1 MKFVPIYAAISS
13 STGFE
18 LSTLTANDLIYGF
31 LAFLFSVLL
40 AFALTP
46 AIRVLAFKI
55 GAVDVPKD
63 NRRMHK
69 RPVPLIGGLGIF
81 ISFSVSTLLFIE
93 GIDLKLLGFL
103 VGMLVM
109 VAVGIVDDIKEI
121 GAGKKLLGQLVAALF
136 PVLTGTRIDS
146 VIIAGNTYQFP
157 DWLSILLTVFW
168 IVGITNAI
176 NLIDG
181 LDGLAC
187 GISVISS
194 FCLVLTAIIS
204 SSQGNLPL
212 LALLLAGSCL
222 GFLPFNIHPAKM
234 FMGDTGALMLG
245 YALATISV
253 LGVFKFN
260 ALVSFL
266 VPFLILGLPASD
278 TLTSI
283 IRRLLNHKSPFAADR
298 GHLHHKLIDMGF
310 SQRAS
315 VLILYAISSLLGICA
330 VMFTGDK
337 VRTAALILLIGIAV
351 ILLNFHVFKSSK
363 KARDEAGVIKHPERF
378 DEVQKQ
384 EQHKAGLKKALH
396 DEIQLKKEEK
406 AEKESK
412 E

>member
-1 MKFVPIYAAISS
+1 MNWFSTFASISS

-46 AIRVLAFKI
+46 AVRVLAIRI

-63 NRRMHK
+63 ARRMHK
-69 RPVPLIGGLGIF
+69 QAIPLIGGLGIF
-81 ISFSVSTLLFIE
+81 ISFFVSTLLFLE
-93 GIDLKLLGFL
+93 RIDLKILGFL
-103 VGMLVM
+103 TGMLVM
-109 VAVGIVDDIKEI
+109 VVIGIIDDMKDMS
-121 GAGKKLLGQLVAALF
+121 AKKKLLGQLIGALF
-136 PVLTGTRIDS
+136 PVLTGTRIDF
-146 VIIAGNTYQFP
+146 IMIAGEPIHFP
-157 DWLSILLTVFW
+157 DWLSILLTLFW

-187 GISVISS
+187 GVSVISS
-194 FCLVLTAIIS
+194 FCLVLTCIIS
-204 SSQGNLPL
+204 SSQSNLAL
-212 LALLLAGSCL
+212 LALLLAGACL
-222 GFLPFNIHPAKM
+222 GFLPFNMHPAKM

-245 YALATISV
+245 YALSTISV

-278 TLTSI
+278 TITAI
-283 IRRLLNHKSPFAADR
+283 VRRILNKKSPFAADR

-315 VLILYAISSLLGICA
+315 VLILYSISALLGICA
-330 VMFTGDK
+330 VMFTSDK
-337 VRTAALILLIGIAV
+337 VRTAFFILVIGIAV
-351 ILLNFHVFKSSK
+351 LVLDFKVLKSSK
-363 KARDEAGVIKHPERF
+363 GARMESSVIEDPEKF
-378 DEVQKQ
+378 DHIQQKELHKQ
-384 EQHKAGLKKALH
+384 EIRKAVRE
-396 DEIQLKKEEK
+396 DIKENRK
-406 AEKESK
+406 
-412 E
+412 